1 MTNIIPQQAKMIIET
16 RLDSEEVNRDLE
28 ERVRR
33 IIAHSAAMHEL
44 EYNIEIMASYIR
56 LNVMR
61 KWSKLY
67 LKRLQRLTRGR
78 EDASQAT

>member
-1 MTNIIPQQAKMIIET
+1 MVYISFSIPRAAFSKRRKLLEGGTVTNIIPQQAKMIIET

-44 EYNIEIMASYIR
+44 EYNIEIIG
-56 LNVMR
+56 
-61 KWSKLY
+61 KLSD
-67 LKRLQRLTRGR
+67 QM
-78 EDASQAT
+78 

>member
-44 EYNIEIMASYIR
+44 EYNIEIIG
-56 LNVMR
+56 
-61 KWSKLY
+61 KLSN
-67 LKRLQRLTRGR
+67 QM
-78 EDASQAT
+78 